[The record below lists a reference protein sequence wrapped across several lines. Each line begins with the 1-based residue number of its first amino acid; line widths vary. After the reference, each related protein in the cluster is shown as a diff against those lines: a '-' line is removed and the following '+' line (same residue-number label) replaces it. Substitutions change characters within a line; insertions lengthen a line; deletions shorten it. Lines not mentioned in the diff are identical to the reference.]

1 MKVLT
6 FLPRCDLQRRVEKGL
21 SSAQFVV
28 ETVVSAKECLEFA
41 QFAQYEAVLVDSDSL
56 IFADAL
62 ALVRLLRQENCDAS
76 LFVFAR
82 YLDLEQRLL
91 LFDAG
96 VDDCVREP
104 FFASELAVRLAL
116 SIRLRQAASDVVAS
130 NGVNMLRSGDLE
142 LNLVRRTAARLG
154 KTIELRPKEFLLL
167 EYLVRNVNRP
177 VTRTMILEHVWNS
190 SFEGLTNVVDVYIS
204 ALRNKVDRDFP
215 QKLIQTNRGIGY
227 TFICVTPFPG
237 GQADAQVEYGNG
249 FPVAS
254 VGAGELD
261 RGQSKERASAL
272 SGDLSHR
279 SGFSRLG
286 EPPAEHSATAAKGQ
300 KDRAAHLAFNTA
312 R

>member
-6 FLPRCDLQRRVEKGL
+6 FLPRCDLKRRVEKGL

-56 IFADAL
+56 IFADVL
-62 ALVRLLRQENCDAS
+62 ALIRLLRQENSDAA

-91 LFDAG
+91 LFEAG
-96 VDDCVREP
+96 ADDCVREP
-104 FFASELAVRLAL
+104 FFASELAVRLGL
-116 SIRLRQAASDVVAS
+116 SIRLRQAASDGVAS
-130 NGVNMLRSGDLE
+130 NGVNVLRSGDLE
-142 LNLVRRTAARLG
+142 LDLVRRTAARLG
-154 KTIELRPKEFLLL
+154 KAIDLRPKEFLLL

-204 ALRNKVDRDFP
+204 ALRSKVDRDFP

-227 TFICVTPFPG
+227 TLICVTPFPEH
-237 GQADAQVEYGNG
+237 QMAARVEPANRFSVASAGNG
-249 FPVAS
+249 AVEKPRVSKA
-254 VGAGELD
+254 
-261 RGQSKERASAL
+261 RGLIHAQRF
-272 SGDLSHR
+272 GQC
-279 SGFSRLG
+279 
-286 EPPAEHSATAAKGQ
+286 EP
-300 KDRAAHLAFNTA
+300 L
-312 R
+312 

>member
-6 FLPRCDLQRRVEKGL
+6 FLPRFDLQRRVEKGL

-62 ALVRLLRQENCDAS
+62 ALVRLLRQENSDAS
-76 LFVFAR
+76 LFIFAR

-91 LFDAG
+91 LFEAG

-104 FFASELAVRLAL
+104 FFASELAVRLSL

-130 NGVNMLRSGDLE
+130 TAVNVLRSGDLE
-142 LNLVRRTAARLG
+142 LDLIRRRATRLG
-154 KTIELRPKEFLLL
+154 KSIDLRPKEFLLL

-204 ALRNKVDRDFP
+204 ALRSKVDRDFP

-227 TFICVTPFPG
+227 TFACMSSFHPSPTG
-237 GQADAQVEYGNG
+237 H
-249 FPVAS
+249 AS
-254 VGAGELD
+254 MVRDLD
-261 RGQSKERASAL
+261 RMA
-272 SGDLSHR
+272 
-279 SGFSRLG
+279 
-286 EPPAEHSATAAKGQ
+286 
-300 KDRAAHLAFNTA
+300 
-312 R
+312 

>member
-62 ALVRLLRQENCDAS
+62 ALIRLLRQENSDAS

-91 LFDAG
+91 LFEAG

-104 FFASELAVRLAL
+104 FFASELAVRLGL
-116 SIRLRQAASDVVAS
+116 SIRLRQAASDVMVS
-130 NGVNMLRSGDLE
+130 NAVNVLRSGDLE
-142 LNLVRRTAARLG
+142 LDLVRRTAARLG
-154 KTIELRPKEFLLL
+154 RAIDLRPKEFLLL

-204 ALRNKVDRDFP
+204 ALRSKVDRDFP

-227 TFICVTPFPG
+227 TFTCVTPFPEH
-237 GQADAQVEYGNG
+237 QMAARADHTNG

-254 VGAGELD
+254 VGTGALD
-261 RGQSKERASAL
+261 KRRVSKGRGFTHA
-272 SGDLSHR
+272 
-279 SGFSRLG
+279 
-286 EPPAEHSATAAKGQ
+286 
-300 KDRAAHLAFNTA
+300 
-312 R
+312 